1 MSSPVVAAG
10 TALAVLA
17 AVPDSRRV
25 AASAAYITGVA
36 AGASP
41 SEPGP
46 NQDDRFAPIP
56 LIAPDAAAAGGA
68 AAVGERSPAAV
79 DTSAAVDWGI
89 CTRATSDE
97 TLLPAAGVLSE
108 LWRLGVTA
116 AGVPP
121 RTEESEAEASEAEA
135 SEDADA
141 PFPRPDR
148 RAEVLAFVED
158 PAAAEADESGE
169 PEPLDPAEP
178 EVSASANGIAEKPDP
193 TPRATASAPTRPT
206 YLAWPDFA
214 AAGTRRSRPMLR
226 TFTGRGCATTELDS
240 DVGTISFP
248 T

>member
-1 MSSPVVAAG
+1 
-10 TALAVLA
+10 
-17 AVPDSRRV
+17 V
-25 AASAAYITGVA
+25 AASAAHITGVA

-41 SEPGP
+41 PEPGP
-46 NQDDRFAPIP
+46 NQDDRFVPIP

-68 AAVGERSPAAV
+68 AAVEERSPAAV
-79 DTSAAVDWGI
+79 GTSAAVDWGM
-89 CTRATSDE
+89 CTRATRDE

-108 LWRLGVTA
+108 LGRLGVTA

-121 RTEESEAEASEAEA
+121 RTEESEAEA

-178 EVSASANGIAEKPDP
+178 VVSATANGIAEKPDP

-206 YLAWPDFA
+206 YLA
-214 AAGTRRSRPMLR
+214 
-226 TFTGRGCATTELDS
+226 
-240 DVGTISFP
+240 
-248 T
+248 